1 MTKYRNNFFIILTC
15 AIVFFIYGYYRE
27 IKKPDNFYGSVAV
40 SVFQNK
46 SVGNNS
52 FDYQNFYLWQSNN
65 LFLDSIHNIISS
77 PFNIKTIFSTT
88 DTVLPKEN
96 KIDEFSKMFKY
107 RKSNPGG
114 NTAIISYRDSSEE
127 KISKV
132 LKSMTN
138 LLNKEISDQKN
149 KNLLPNELSISV
161 SEPVILIE
169 NRNTLFSS
177 LVGLVS
183 GIILGII
190 LVLFKEY
197 TK

>member
-1 MTKYRNNFFIILTC
+1 MTKYRNNFIIILTST
-15 AIVFFIYGYYRE
+15 VLFFIYGYYKE
-27 IKKPDNFYGSVAV
+27 NSKPDNYYGSVAI
-40 SVFQNK
+40 SVFQSK
-46 SVGNNS
+46 DKDSDV
-52 FDYQNFYLWQSNN
+52 FDYQNFYLWQANN
-65 LFLDSIHNIISS
+65 LYLDSIHNIISS
-77 PFNIKTIFSTT
+77 PANIKTIFSTT
-88 DTVLPKEN
+88 DTILPKEN

-114 NTAIISYRDSSEE
+114 NTAIVSYRDSSEE

-138 LLNKEISDQKN
+138 FLNKEVLDQKT
-149 KNLLPNELSISV
+149 KKLIPNELSVSISD
-161 SEPVILIE
+161 PVILIE
-169 NRNTLFSS
+169 NKNTLFSS

-183 GIILGII
+183 GIILGVV